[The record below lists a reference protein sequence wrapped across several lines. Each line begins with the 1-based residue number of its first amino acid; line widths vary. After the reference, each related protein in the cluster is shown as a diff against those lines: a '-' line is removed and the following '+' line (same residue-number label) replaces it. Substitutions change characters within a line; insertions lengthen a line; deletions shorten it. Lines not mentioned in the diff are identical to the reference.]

1 LTPKRGDRFVLF
13 INDDPVDVRVRSAD
27 RDDKGRLLRGGKKQL
42 SAKFQRGAAPG
53 YARKIGAETFVMT
66 TRPPEVAAEDWLSA
80 FDSNAAQEQW
90 GWTDDE
96 RELVEQRLLEQRYL
110 AVEPPKVEAPYPR
123 YVEHRKVHGQRK
135 IEHAIKDIVAAY
147 EATGFDV
154 DAAIA
159 FERQEGNS
167 DAVVAALEGLK
178 DAGGVGETEQVITA

>member
-1 LTPKRGDRFVLF
+1 MLF
-13 INDDPVDVRVRSAD
+13 INDDPVDVRVRSAE
-27 RDDKGRLLRGGKKQL
+27 RDDKGRLIRGGKRQL

-90 GWTDDE
+90 GWSDDE

-110 AVEPPKVEAPYPR
+110 AVEPPKVEPPYQR
-123 YVEHRKVHGQRK
+123 YVEHRRVHGQRK
-135 IEHAIKDIVAAY
+135 IEHAIKDIIAAY
-147 EATGFDV
+147 EATGFDI
-154 DAAIA
+154 DAAVA

-167 DAVVAALEGLK
+167 DAVVAALEGLRA
-178 DAGGVGETEQVITA
+178 AGEGDEAEPLIAA